1 MAISHTTEEY
11 EQHQQ
16 ARADYSKQVLS
27 SSSNKR
33 LVMAGPGT
41 GKSFL
46 FQQLAK
52 NLRGQGKDKI
62 LVLTFINELVKD
74 LAIDMHGLA
83 EVSTLHSFAAKKL
96 RSRQSIYLD
105 LLSVVSNDYKIE
117 GSGDVKFP
125 PILNNLEISEHE
137 SELEYLSKRR
147 QYYEAYDATTI
158 VYDLVNSY
166 QADSNK
172 IPTYDLIMID
182 EYQDFNELESALIEL
197 LSTKS
202 PVLIAG
208 DDDQSLYSFKHS
220 KPENIRTMHANDDY
234 ETFELPYCSRSTK
247 VVIDAFHDFL
257 TSAQSNGH
265 LNGRVSKQYLYFP
278 DAKKDKYSNTYPA
291 IEIRKE
297 IYESKNAYMIDQSIK
312 SIFEF
317 EPEFDVLIICPL
329 KKQIP
334 KIAEA
339 LRKKGYTNVSGDEKI
354 GVIKRLLAEG
364 LHLLF
369 ENKDSNLGWRLCAE
383 ALLDEGVFEDAVNKS
398 ADLQTAFKDCLPRD
412 AVTLINKLRA
422 ISVKLRDGTEINA
435 QDQELIFKKLGIQP
449 DKLGEV
455 FAKDIIFGS
464 ALSGDLHCSFKI
476 KITTILGSKG
486 LSYDYVFMVNF
497 DDRYLLTQDG
507 SQVDDE
513 SINKFLVAL
522 TRSRKKIS
530 IYTSKT
536 TEPTFVAWIND
547 DRKLVL

>member
-1 MAISHTTEEY
+1 MAVSHTIEEY
-11 EQHQQ
+11 ERHQR
-16 ARADYSKQVLS
+16 ARADYSEQVLS

-46 FQQLAK
+46 FQQVAK
-52 NLRGQGKDKI
+52 NLREQSKDKI

-117 GSGDVKFP
+117 RNVDVKFP

-137 SELEYLSKRR
+137 SELEYLTKRR

-158 VYDLVNSY
+158 VYDLVSLYRAN
-166 QADSNK
+166 SNK

-182 EYQDFNELESALIEL
+182 EYQDFNELEAALIEL
-197 LSTKS
+197 LSAKS

-208 DDDQSLYSFKHS
+208 DDDQSLYAFKHS
-220 KPENIRTMHANDDY
+220 RPENIRTMHANDDY

-257 TSAQSNGH
+257 ASAQSNGH
-265 LNGRVSKQYLYFP
+265 LDGRVSKQYLYFP
-278 DAKKDKYSNTYPA
+278 DAKKDMYSNTYPA

-297 IYESKNAYMIDQSIK
+297 IYETKNAYMIDKSIK

-339 LRKKGYTNVSGDEKI
+339 LRKKGYTNVSGDEKT

-383 ALLDEGVFEDAVNKS
+383 AILDEGVFENAVNKS
-398 ADLQTAFKDCLPRD
+398 ADLQTAFKECLPRD
-412 AVTLINKLRA
+412 AVALIKKLRA
-422 ISVKLRDGTEINA
+422 ISVKIQDGTEINT

-449 DKLGEV
+449 DKLGEA

-464 ALSGDLHCSFKI
+464 ALSRDMHCSVKI

-497 DDRYLLTQDG
+497 DDRYLLSQDG

-547 DRKLVL
+547 KRKMVL